1 MYGYTL
7 KTMATRQ
14 NSANFSELE
23 KEILLKLIHARK
35 DIIENKQNDG
45 RIVSK
50 KITEWTNI

>member
-45 RIVSK
+45 RMVSK

>member
-45 RIVSK
+45 RMVS